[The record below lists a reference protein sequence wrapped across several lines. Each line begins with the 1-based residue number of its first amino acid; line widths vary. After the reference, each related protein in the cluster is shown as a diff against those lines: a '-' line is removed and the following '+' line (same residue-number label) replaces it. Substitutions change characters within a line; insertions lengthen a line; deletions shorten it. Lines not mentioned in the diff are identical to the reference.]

1 MKEGE
6 GGERWRRA
14 RGEDRWMGRCG
25 KVSKRIESVERYQED
40 GDQRVMGGKEGNV
53 DGVVCRKA
61 GMSKKS

>member
-1 MKEGE
+1 
-6 GGERWRRA
+6 
-14 RGEDRWMGRCG
+14 MGRCG